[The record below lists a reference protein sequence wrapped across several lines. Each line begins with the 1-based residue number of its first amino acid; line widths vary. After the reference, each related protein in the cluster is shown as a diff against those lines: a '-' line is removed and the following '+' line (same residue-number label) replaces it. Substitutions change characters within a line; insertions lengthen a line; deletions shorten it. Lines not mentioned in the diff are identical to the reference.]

1 MIRKVI
7 CLLMA
12 IFWVKIGK
20 ALEVDRTLQF
30 SILNFSSSK
39 KTLLLNKGKE
49 NGLKK
54 GDQAKFFRN
63 EKNIIARAVLLKAS
77 SGRSLWSVF
86 RYRNRN
92 VIKKNLS
99 LNLKITKP
107 IPLTNDVSKRLF
119 KNETFSG
126 KEDRIPTVKKVADF
140 SSRFLTQ
147 KPKGDFSSINEMDRP
162 KKKKKVDYSRLND
175 QSSKSQYKIKA
186 NYQYLKE
193 NNLESG
199 FGKSKSK
206 QYYLRI
212 QESKIAKKISEKVIL
227 DKYRNIEEL

>member
-7 CLLMA
+7 CLLIV

-20 ALEVDRTLQF
+20 ALEVDRTLRF

-92 VIKKNLS
+92 IIKK
-99 LNLKITKP
+99 KP
-107 IPLTNDVSKRLF
+107 FPNS
-119 KNETFSG
+119 
-126 KEDRIPTVKKVADF
+126 
-140 SSRFLTQ
+140 
-147 KPKGDFSSINEMDRP
+147 
-162 KKKKKVDYSRLND
+162 
-175 QSSKSQYKIKA
+175 
-186 NYQYLKE
+186 
-193 NNLESG
+193 
-199 FGKSKSK
+199 
-206 QYYLRI
+206 
-212 QESKIAKKISEKVIL
+212 
-227 DKYRNIEEL
+227 